1 MDIHF
6 RLPLLVR
13 QVPPCL
19 RRSFT
24 IKAAAGLQE
33 SMTRRG
39 SSLQRYELMAF
50 NGLVWASLFLVPLAL
65 ALASLPFPYSILS
78 AAALAL
84 LFAIPAWVLSM
95 PSRIYDME
103 QRSFLLDSPS
113 VVGAMTM
120 SMNRSP
126 SLERALEAGCRSGS
140 GPLHSSLSMV
150 SWRSLTGEAGDLRE
164 SISAWS
170 SCLDRRNEGL
180 RRSLHLILAA
190 EEAPQSD
197 GRYRLLERANS
208 LVMEGLREAFERYVG
223 SLSFP
228 VMLVFAFGVL
238 APVMLFSLI
247 PMMGMQ
253 GGEMDLTTLALLLLV
268 VVPSMTLAYTRSMV
282 SRSPLRVRN
291 DHAPREGWR
300 QLLLLSAVP
309 AFAAAYLV
317 TSSALWS
324 TMAALALALIALFER
339 EGERGNEEEDAA
351 SFVDGLYR
359 MGNAMLGGKDLEAA
373 FQEAARAEE
382 GRFRSWASRMTHL
395 TRTGRSQLAEVV
407 RDDWELTAMGE
418 VLRQSYLTVMECSR
432 DDHVGAGRVAVNL
445 AQCQSD
451 MFRTRRKMRE
461 SLRSVVDMMSST
473 SLVFAPVVI
482 GLTSGIMGMLGGDR
496 DWLMALA
503 SVYVVELAFL
513 VNYFTGSLDGWK
525 RGNGKLTSY
534 GARGA
539 LALAVFLTAS
549 LCGQSLLFRLF

>member
-1 MDIHF
+1 MEVPF

-140 GPLHSSLSMV
+140 GPLHSSLSRV
-150 SWRSLTGEAGDLRE
+150 SWRSMTGEAGDLRE
-164 SISAWS
+164 SVSAWS

-190 EEAPQSD
+190 EEDPQSD

-268 VVPSMTLAYTRSMV
+268 VVPSMTLAYTRSMA
-282 SRSPLRVRN
+282 SRSPLGARN

-309 AFAAAYLV
+309 AFATAYLV

-382 GRFRSWASRMTHL
+382 GRFRTWASRMMHL
-395 TRTGRSQLAEVV
+395 TRTGRSQLAEAV
-407 RDDWELTAMGE
+407 REDPELSGMDE
-418 VLRQSYLTVMECSR
+418 VLRQSYLTVMECAR

-496 DWLMALA
+496 EWLMALA

-513 VNYFTGSLDGWK
+513 VNYFTSSLDGWK